1 LRPRL
6 IVILLVI
13 VILPLA
19 ILGWLGV
26 RIVRDERE
34 IVRHRFRDVLEGS
47 LRDVDARISQLMAE
61 RQRSLLSEQGL
72 SELSHEELRER
83 VRRSGVVRQFFVL
96 DSNGDLTFPPLSG
109 PLTAAEQAF
118 IERTRQ
124 IWLNRA
130 IPSTGREGDYRGV
143 LALTQTF
150 GKGAQVP
157 QAPATQAAAPA
168 KGKQVGKGVT
178 LDRGWHVWYWG
189 NGINLIYWW
198 RDETGTIVGAE
209 LDRARLMMDIVDR
222 LPETNPFEPTLPNAR
237 IALVNSTGTIL
248 YQWGGYEPGEGE
260 SSQASVTLSAP
271 LSAWRLEYFAPSDLV
286 GTGFGRG
293 VLFNVLSGLLVLAV
307 AMVVMAVYFYRESA
321 REMREAA
328 QRVSFVNQVSHELKT
343 PLTSIRM
350 YAEMLDEQLDE
361 AVEKPRKYLDV
372 IVSESQ
378 RLSRLIGN
386 VLTFSRKQRSALKL
400 HRAVGNVDDVL
411 REVLEHFDAALR
423 ARGIKIV
430 FSGAAA
436 EAAEFDRDALEQIV
450 GNLLNNVEKYAAGAD
465 RVEVVS
471 VQEGDTV
478 TITVTDNGPGIPP
491 REQRRVFEP
500 FHRVS
505 NKLTDGVAGTGIGLA
520 IARDLARLHGGDL
533 TLEPTERGA
542 SFKLVLD
549 APKTGTVPSPFGRLG
564 QSPFSKEESK

>member
-1 LRPRL
+1 
-6 IVILLVI
+6 LLLI

-26 RIVRDERE
+26 RIVGNERE

-47 LRDVDARISQLMAE
+47 LREVDSRISQLLAE
-61 RQRSLLSEQGL
+61 RQRELYSEQGL
-72 SELSHEELRER
+72 PELSHEALRER
-83 VRRSGVVRQFFVL
+83 VRRSGLVRQYFVL
-96 DSNGDLTFPPLSG
+96 DGDGDLVFPPLSG
-109 PLTAAEQAF
+109 PLTEAENAF
-118 IERTRQ
+118 IDRTRQ

-130 IPSTGREGDYRGV
+130 IPSTGQEGDYRGV
-143 LALTQTF
+143 QAVSQAL
-150 GKGAQVP
+150 GRGAQVQ
-157 QAPATQAAAPA
+157 QAPATQAAPA

-198 RDETGTIVGAE
+198 RDDTGAIVGAE

-237 IALVNSTGTIL
+237 IALVNSTGTVL
-248 YQWGGYEPGEGE
+248 YQWGGYEPAEGE
-260 SSQASVTLSAP
+260 TSQASVTVSPP

-293 VLFNVLSGLLVLAV
+293 VLFNVLSGLGVLAV
-307 AMVVMAVYFYRESA
+307 AMVAMAVYFYRESA

-350 YAEMLDEQLDE
+350 YAEMLESQLE
-361 AVEKPRKYLDV
+361 GAVEKPRKYLDV

-400 HRAVGNVDDVL
+400 HRALGDVDDVL
-411 REVLEHFDAALR
+411 REVLEHFDAALL
-423 ARGIKIV
+423 ARGIEIE
-430 FSGAAA
+430 FSGGANQP
-436 EAAEFDRDALEQIV
+436 AEFDRDALEQIV
-450 GNLLNNVEKYAAGAD
+450 GNLLSNVEKYAAGAD

-471 VQEGDTV
+471 VQESDMV

-491 REQRRVFEP
+491 REQRRIFEP

-520 IARDLARLHGGDL
+520 IARDLARLHGGAL
-533 TLEPTERGA
+533 TLESSGQGA
-542 SFKLVLD
+542 CFKLVLH
-549 APKTGTVPSPFGRLG
+549 APQRRST
-564 QSPFSKEESK
+564 EESK

>member
-1 LRPRL
+1 LKPRL
-6 IVILLVI
+6 IIILLLI

-26 RIVRDERE
+26 RIVGNERE

-61 RQRSLLSEQGL
+61 RQRALFSEQGL
-72 SELSHEELRER
+72 SELSHEALRER
-83 VRRSGVVRQFFVL
+83 VRRSGVVRQYFVL
-96 DSNGDLTFPPLSG
+96 DGDGDLVFPPPRG
-109 PLTAAEQAF
+109 PLTEAERAF

-130 IPSTGREGDYRGV
+130 IPSTGREGDYRGIQ
-143 LALTQTF
+143 ALGQAF

-157 QAPATQAAAPA
+157 QAPATQAAPA
-168 KGKQVGKGVT
+168 KGKQVQKGGT

-189 NGINLIYWW
+189 NGINLVYWW

-237 IALVNSTGTIL
+237 IALVNSTGTVL
-248 YQWGGYEPGEGE
+248 YQWGGHEPGEGE
-260 SSQASVTLSAP
+260 TSQASVTLSPP

-293 VLFNVLSGLLVLAV
+293 VLFNVLSGLAVLAV
-307 AMVVMAVYFYRESA
+307 AMVAMAVYFYRESA

-350 YAEMLDEQLDE
+350 YAEMLEGQLE
-361 AVEKPRKYLDV
+361 GTVERPRKYLDV

-386 VLTFSRKQRSALKL
+386 VLSFSRRQRSALRL
-400 HRAVGNVDDVL
+400 HKAVGDVDGVL

-423 ARGIKIV
+423 ARGIEIV
-430 FSGAAA
+430 FSGAANQP
-436 EAAEFDRDALEQIV
+436 AEFDRDALEQIV
-450 GNLLNNVEKYAAGAD
+450 GNLLSNVEKYAAGAN

-471 VQEGDTV
+471 VQESDTV
-478 TITVTDNGPGIPP
+478 TVTVTDNGPGIPP
-491 REQRRVFEP
+491 RDQRRIFEP

-533 TLEPTERGA
+533 TLEPSGQGA
-542 SFKLVLD
+542 CFKLVLH
-549 APKTGTVPSPFGRLG
+549 APQRRST
-564 QSPFSKEESK
+564 EESK

>member
-1 LRPRL
+1 MKPRL
-6 IVILLVI
+6 IIILLLI

-26 RIVRDERE
+26 RIVGNERE
-34 IVRHRFRDVLEGS
+34 IVRHRFRDVLEGR
-47 LRDVDARISQLMAE
+47 LRDVDARISQLLAE
-61 RQRSLLSEQGL
+61 RQRALLSEQAW
-72 SELSHEELRER
+72 SALSHEALREL
-83 VRRSGVVRQFFVL
+83 VRRSGVVRQYFVL
-96 DSNGDLTFPPLSG
+96 DSNGDLAFPPLSG
-109 PLTAAEQAF
+109 PLTAAEGAF

-143 LALTQTF
+143 QALSQTF
-150 GKGAQVP
+150 AKGAQVP

-168 KGKQVGKGVT
+168 KGKQVGKGGAPE
-178 LDRGWHVWYWG
+178 RGWHVWYWG
-189 NGINLIYWW
+189 NGINLIFWW
-198 RDETGTIVGAE
+198 RDEMDTIVGAE

-237 IALVNSTGTIL
+237 IALVNSTGTVL
-248 YQWGGYEPGEGE
+248 YQWGGHEPGEGE
-260 SSQASVTLSAP
+260 TSQASVTLSPP

-286 GTGFGRG
+286 GAGFGRG
-293 VLFNVLSGLLVLAV
+293 VLFNVLSGLGVLAV
-307 AMVVMAVYFYRESA
+307 AMVAMAVYFYRESA

-350 YAEMLDEQLDE
+350 YAEMLEGQLE
-361 AVEKPRKYLDV
+361 GAIEKPRKYLDV

-386 VLTFSRKQRSALKL
+386 VLSFSRKQRSALRI
-400 HRAVGNVDDVL
+400 HRAVGDVDDVL

-423 ARGIKIV
+423 ARGIKVV
-430 FSGAAA
+430 FSGTANRP
-436 EAAEFDRDALEQIV
+436 AEFDRDALEQIV
-450 GNLLNNVEKYAAGAD
+450 GNLLSNVEKYAAGAD

-471 VQEGDTV
+471 AQESGMV
-478 TITVTDNGPGIPP
+478 TITVADNGPGIPL
-491 REQRRVFEP
+491 REQRRIFEP

-505 NKLTDGVAGTGIGLA
+505 SKLTDGVAGTGIGLA

-533 TLEPTERGA
+533 TLEPSRQGA
-542 SFKLVLD
+542 CFKLVLH
-549 APKTGTVPSPFGRLG
+549 VPQRCST
-564 QSPFSKEESK
+564 EESK

>member
-1 LRPRL
+1 LKPRL
-6 IVILLVI
+6 IIILLLI

-26 RIVRDERE
+26 RIVGNERE

-47 LRDVDARISQLMAE
+47 LREVDSRISQLLAE
-61 RQRSLLSEQGL
+61 RQRELYSEQGL
-72 SELSHEELRER
+72 PELSHEALRER
-83 VRRSGVVRQFFVL
+83 VRRSGLVRQYFVL
-96 DSNGDLTFPPLSG
+96 DGDGDLVFPPLSG
-109 PLTAAEQAF
+109 PLTEAENAF
-118 IERTRQ
+118 IDRTRQ

-130 IPSTGREGDYRGV
+130 IPSTGQEGDYRGV
-143 LALTQTF
+143 QAVSQAL
-150 GKGAQVP
+150 GRGAQVQ
-157 QAPATQAAAPA
+157 QAPATQAAPA

-198 RDETGTIVGAE
+198 RDDTGAIVGAE

-237 IALVNSTGTIL
+237 IALVNSTGTVL
-248 YQWGGYEPGEGE
+248 YQWGGYEPAEGE
-260 SSQASVTLSAP
+260 TSQASVTVSPP

-293 VLFNVLSGLLVLAV
+293 VLFNVLSGLGVLAV
-307 AMVVMAVYFYRESA
+307 AMVAMAVYFYRESA

-350 YAEMLDEQLDE
+350 YAEMLESQLE
-361 AVEKPRKYLDV
+361 GAVEKPRKYLDV

-400 HRAVGNVDDVL
+400 HRALGDVDDVL
-411 REVLEHFDAALR
+411 REVLEHFDAALL
-423 ARGIKIV
+423 ARGIEIE
-430 FSGAAA
+430 FSGGANQP
-436 EAAEFDRDALEQIV
+436 AEFDRDALEQIV
-450 GNLLNNVEKYAAGAD
+450 GNLLSNVEKYAAGAD

-471 VQEGDTV
+471 VQESDMV

-491 REQRRVFEP
+491 REQRRIFEP

-520 IARDLARLHGGDL
+520 IARDLARLHGGAL
-533 TLEPTERGA
+533 TLESSGQGA
-542 SFKLVLD
+542 CFKLVLH
-549 APKTGTVPSPFGRLG
+549 APQRRST
-564 QSPFSKEESK
+564 EESK